1 MTSTENLLA
10 LAARCEA
17 GTGPDRALDAAIVVA
32 LTPECIGIERPPLD
46 GLIDSPNAEWLL
58 QWSPPR
64 PWSRSW
70 RPVPAYTASLDA
82 AASLVPAGWVWS
94 CYGGDRDEGCTAYC
108 VPNKGKTPW
117 PAWVDDVVA
126 PTPARALTAAALR
139 AIAAEAGNER

>member
-82 AASLVPAGWVWS
+82 AASLVPAGFDWS
-94 CYGGDRDEGCTAYC
+94 IRVDGRCRAEVDREDEAMQSLNTSSAH
-108 VPNKGKTPW
+108 
-117 PAWVDDVVA
+117 
-126 PTPARALTAAALR
+126 TPARALTAAALR
-139 AIAAEAGNER
+139 ARAAEAGNGK